1 MQLQLKW
8 TLWYLFTK
16 RIHMYG
22 NTNKMNYPPETLKT
36 GAEKIKTWYSSKYSQ
51 ILIIKNKFML
61 YTFTLTIKKY
71 YNFIILKNL
80 NTN

>member
-1 MQLQLKW
+1 
-8 TLWYLFTK
+8 
-16 RIHMYG
+16 MYG
-22 NTNKMNYPPETLKT
+22 NTNKMNYPPKTLKT
-36 GAEKIKTWYSSKYSQ
+36 EAEKIKTWYSSKYSQ